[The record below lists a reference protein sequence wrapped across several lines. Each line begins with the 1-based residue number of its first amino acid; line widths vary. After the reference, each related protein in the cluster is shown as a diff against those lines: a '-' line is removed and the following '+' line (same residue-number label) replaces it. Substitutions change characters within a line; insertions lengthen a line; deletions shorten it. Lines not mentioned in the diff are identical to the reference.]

1 MNGMSGMCDR
11 FLPAGLAAGRV
22 IARVGLVSDTHMPA
36 RCGAFPAALFDAFSG
51 VDMVL
56 HAGDVGELWVL
67 DALST
72 IAPVVAVHGNDDT
85 EEATAALPYSQV
97 VSAGGLRILLTHVHY
112 PNRLQEMAS
121 RRDDAWGPKLERRAT
136 MAREAGAQ
144 VVVFGHTHVPMTL
157 AYDGVLLVN
166 PGALA
171 SGNNLMRQ
179 TQCSAAILFV
189 RDDGVPFV
197 QHIDLAGHAQACMPV
212 VDWDAGFRAALAAL
226 SAPIITPALAA
237 DLPRLAAL
245 GRLIAPAQSE
255 AAYMRLAHRCWAG
268 ELDVITHDDL
278 LAELRQDETISL
290 AAAHALAS
298 VLTDAPMP
306 ALLQQAS

>member
-1 MNGMSGMCDR
+1 MRDVRAMCDR
-11 FLPAGLAAGRV
+11 FLPTGLAAERV
-22 IARVGLVSDTHMPA
+22 TARVGLVSDTHMPA
-36 RCGAFPAALFDAFSG
+36 RCSAFPATLFDAFSG

-56 HAGDVGELWVL
+56 HAGDVGELWVV

-85 EEATAALPYSQV
+85 GEATAALPYSQV
-97 VSAGGLRILLTHVHY
+97 VSVGGLRILLTHAHY

-136 MAREAGAQ
+136 IGRAAGAQ
-144 VVVFGHTHVPMTL
+144 VIVFGHTHVPMTL

-171 SGNNLMRQ
+171 SGNNLSRQ
-179 TQCSAAILFV
+179 TRYSAAILFV

-197 QHIDLAGHAQACMPV
+197 QHIDLAGHAQAFTPV
-212 VDWDAGFRAALAAL
+212 VDWDAGFGAALAAL
-226 SAPIITPALAA
+226 SAPIVTPALAV

-245 GRLIAPAQSE
+245 GRLVAPVQSE
-255 AAYMRLAHRCWAG
+255 AAYMRLAHRCWSG

-290 AAAHALAS
+290 AASHALAS

-306 ALLQQAS
+306 ALLRQAS